1 MKRKYLAHWMLFL
14 TIFFFVACGPAV
26 LSQTA
31 APTATTT
38 LEDSLIMTAQM
49 GSILAEM
56 LTQTAASCASC
67 SDQSAYLTAA
77 MATAFASTP
86 SNTPPAGVTYI
97 PSVGDLGWGAVHG
110 VIRDAITFLP
120 IEGAT
125 IRCQHSSY
133 ITEYRCQGVTT
144 TNEDGLYS
152 FTPVFFHDTD
162 RITLIVEAPGYE
174 SLHFE
179 ESFFSH
185 AEMYADLALF
195 PPVTP
200 TPTSTSSS
208 QISCTPPA
216 CSNGVLACGNPN
228 GCPGGC
234 GTICQIASPTFIIS
248 CTPPVCTNG
257 VLTCGNP
264 NGCPGGCGTVC
275 QSASPTP

>member
-1 MKRKYLAHWMLFL
+1 MKRKYLAHWMLFVM
-14 TIFFFVACGPAV
+14 IFFFVACGPAV
-26 LSQTA
+26 LPPTST
-31 APTATTT
+31 PTATTIV
-38 LEDSLIMTAQM
+38 EDSLFMTAQM
-49 GSILAEM
+49 GSTLAGM

-67 SDQSAYLTAA
+67 SDQSASLTAA

-97 PSVGDLGWGAVHG
+97 PSAGDLGWGSVYG
-110 VIRDAITFLP
+110 VIRDAFTFLP
-120 IEGAT
+120 IKDAT
-125 IRCQHSSY
+125 IRCLHSSY
-133 ITEYRCQGVTT
+133 AAEYRCQGVTT
-144 TNEDGLYS
+144 TNGDGLYS

-162 RITLIVEAPGYE
+162 RITLIVEAAGYE
-174 SLHFE
+174 PLYFE

-195 PPVTP
+195 PPATP
-200 TPTSTSSS
+200 TPTS

-216 CSNGVLACGNPN
+216 CSNGVLTCGDPN

-248 CTPPVCTNG
+248 CTPPICTNG
-257 VLTCGNP
+257 VLTCGDI

-275 QSASPTP
+275 QRPSPTP